1 MPASMNAMSH
11 PSRGLM
17 KEIQVT
23 SRAAMVALLHV
34 RPPSMVR
41 KISEVADPFGLIR
54 ETQTIR
60 EEKTVIPP
68 MLICCPEEL
77 SGVMLFQRIPP
88 SVVRNRV
95 LTPEG
100 YSIET
105 PQPFSAPTMWIVSRA
120 DVAPTGICPCNGR

>member
-88 SVVRNRV
+88 SVVRNRS
-95 LTPEG
+95 LRRNDTRFKRP
-100 YSIET
+100 SRF
-105 PQPFSAPTMWIVSRA
+105 QPR
-120 DVAPTGICPCNGR
+120 PCG